1 MHFSILLWVKIR
13 HEILNDPLLAI
24 LIDLLIL
31 IIASCVGDT
40 PSTTLIHYLLSHDY
54 FLSIVLHQVR
64 RWKFENTVMSQN
76 DSVKVHISNL

>member
-1 MHFSILLWVKIR
+1 MLFSIFLWVKVR

-40 PSTTLIHYLLSHDY
+40 PCTTLIHYLLSHY
-54 FLSIVLHQVR
+54 HLLSIVLHQVG
-64 RWKFENTVMSQN
+64 
-76 DSVKVHISNL
+76 